1 MNFVKFKDTFFTE
14 HLWTTAS
21 EHLTAIKAVNYVC
34 QKFFLK
40 YLTGSQIHP
49 WTIYFCKK
57 LVNSG
62 KESLAIEF
70 FLVRLQDFGMK
81 SFLEK
86 TSISDVCVNS
96 PFFVEYLFYG
106 TVIMELQVH

>member
-1 MNFVKFKDTFFTE
+1 MFAKSSFLNI
-14 HLWTTAS
+14 W
-21 EHLTAIKAVNYVC
+21 
-34 QKFFLK
+34 QGLK
-40 YLTGSQIHP
+40 YTPGQYISAKSWSIQA
-49 WTIYFCKK
+49 
-57 LVNSG
+57 
-62 KESLAIEF
+62 ESLAIEF

-86 TSISDVCVNS
+86 TSISDICVNS

>member
-1 MNFVKFKDTFFTE
+1 MKFKNNFFTE

-34 QKFFLK
+34 QKLFLK

-49 WTIYFCKK
+49 WTVHFCKK

-62 KESLAIEF
+62 KKLLVIGF

-81 SFLEK
+81 RFLQK
-86 TSISDVCVNS
+86 TSISDACVNS
-96 PFFVEYLFYG
+96 PFFAEYLFYG
-106 TVIMELQVH
+106 TTVIMKLQLH